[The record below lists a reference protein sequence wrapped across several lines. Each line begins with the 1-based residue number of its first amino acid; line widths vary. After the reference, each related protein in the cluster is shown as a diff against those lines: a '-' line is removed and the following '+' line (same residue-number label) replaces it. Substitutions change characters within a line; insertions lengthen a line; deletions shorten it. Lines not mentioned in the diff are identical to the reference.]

1 MPRGARLDAPGT
13 LHHVM
18 VRGIEGCRIVMDDTD
33 RDQFVLRMG
42 RLAKA
47 TGTEIYAW
55 ALMINHAH
63 ILLKSSEEGLSSFM
77 RKLLSGYATVYNRRH
92 KRYGHLF
99 QNRYKSIVCEEEPY
113 FVRLVSYIHL
123 NPLRAGIVHSLE
135 ELDQHRW
142 SGHAVIMKQ
151 CNHEW
156 QESDF
161 VLRFFG
167 EKEGMAREAYRL
179 FVEAESRKGEQPE
192 LTGGGLIRSTGG
204 WSEVKSL
211 RQRGEKQFGDER
223 ILGSSAFVR
232 EILDQA
238 DDSVKALIPASN
250 FSQDAAEE
258 LRKRCGEC
266 GVALQLMES
275 GSKRDECTALRKELA
290 VKFIKEFGLS
300 YAETARQ
307 LGVSTSAVNQIF
319 RRLART
325 TLFILMTI
333 VTLSAC
339 NGAAPPTITE
349 KPKAMTEK
357 QHPANPYYSRTDT
370 TSLNLSDA
378 IWKEVLSPAV
388 YEVARHGSTEQAFS
402 GKYWDYEGRGSY
414 FCAACG
420 NMLFR
425 SDAKFAT
432 TCGWP
437 SFFETLRPNSV
448 LYRKDS
454 SFGMERTE
462 VVCGRCKAHLGH
474 VFDDGP
480 PPTGKRFCMNSVIL
494 EFEPD
499 KSSSK
504 KQP

>member
-1 MPRGARLDAPGT
+1 
-13 LHHVM
+13 M
-18 VRGIEGCRIVMDDTD
+18 VRGIDGCQIVMDDVD
-33 RDQFVLRMG
+33 REHFVFRMG
-42 RLAKA
+42 RLSKA
-47 TGTEIYAW
+47 TGTTIFAW
-55 ALMINHAH
+55 ALMTNHAH
-63 ILLKSSEEGLSSFM
+63 LLLKSGDEGLSSFM
-77 RKLLSGYATVYNRRH
+77 RKLLTGYATGYNRRH
-92 KRYGHLF
+92 KRHGHLF
-99 QNRYKSIVCEEEPY
+99 QNRYKSIVCEEEAY

-123 NPLRAGIVHSLE
+123 NPLRAGVVDSVE
-135 ELDQHRW
+135 ELDRYRW

-151 CNHEW
+151 SNHEW

-167 EKEGMAREAYRL
+167 EKEGRAREAYRL
-179 FVEAESRKGEQPE
+179 FVEAESRKGQQPE

-204 WSEVKSL
+204 WSEVKSQ
-211 RQRGEKQFGDER
+211 RQRGEKQFSDER
-223 ILGSSAFVR
+223 ILGSGEFVR

-238 DDSVKALIPASN
+238 DESVKALFPVAN
-250 FSQDAAEE
+250 FRQDAAEE
-258 LRKRCGEC
+258 LRKRCEESGI
-266 GVALQLMES
+266 ALQLVES

-290 VKFIKEFGLS
+290 VKFVKELGLS

-325 TLFILMTI
+325 VLSTLLFM

-339 NGAAPPTITE
+339 NGAPPPTVTE
-349 KPKAMTEK
+349 KPEAMTEK

-378 IWKEVLSPAV
+378 IWKEVLSPAL

-402 GKYWDYEGRGSY
+402 GKYWDYEGRGTYS
-414 FCAACG
+414 CAACG
-420 NMLFR
+420 NTLFR

-437 SFFETLRPNSV
+437 SFFETVRPNSV

-480 PPTGKRFCMNSVIL
+480 PPTGKRFCMNSIVL
-494 EFEPD
+494 DFEPD
-499 KSSSK
+499 KASPK
-504 KQP
+504 ERP